1 MEKDNATKNLSV
13 FSEVISSIVADAVAE
28 VEGVCLVRP
37 DGKLKKIFFGNGVDV
52 SFLPND
58 KVTIEISVNINFGS
72 PVPAKIA
79 EVQDK
84 IKTEVEN
91 ATKYRVHSINVL
103 VDSVNFAN

>member
-1 MEKDNATKNLSV
+1 MEKDNETKKMSV
-13 FSEVISSIVADAVAE
+13 FSEVIASIVSDAVAE
-28 VEGVCLVRP
+28 VEGVSLVRN

-58 KVTIEISVNINFGS
+58 KVTIEINVNISFGN

-91 ATKYRVHSINVL
+91 ATKYRVHSINVM
-103 VDSVNFAN
+103 VESVNFAN